1 MLADNEIR
9 VLDLLHSP
17 SVDDTPIICE
27 LRAVPLTAEADYEA
41 LSYVWGDQTATKT
54 IEISGRQVT
63 VTQSVHEALSRLRS
77 RTHKRTLW
85 IDQLCIEQWNLEE
98 KKQQVQLMRDIYK
111 HCHRCL
117 VWLGE
122 IKEHVSLADA
132 ENGWEVLTYLAAA
145 DGAED
150 PDDIPIPRAADGG
163 QPVLYDALKALWSSA
178 DQGHPWWDRI
188 WTVQEAT
195 IPKEVM
201 LLWGPLS
208 LSWETLTQAAAT
220 WIDPGCPYSLY
231 ELLTP
236 ETEEIISNLMTHVI
250 WLNIAKDRLD
260 DNPLDIVNR
269 WRFRKST
276 DPRDKIYGLMGLC
289 ELGVLPIT
297 EKCDYLSPTSTVF
310 RTLTL
315 ELMISEQ
322 DLRPLIA
329 NPRIDPDRAT
339 PGISSWVLDLASIGS
354 SYRTDWY
361 YHSYGYEEYNAS
373 GSLTPLDISSLEVQY
388 QAKTLSLMGVRVDKV
403 SLVESGYRTKTIAN
417 SNVPDGYIE
426 HIVRSWYDVVKGRGK
441 YKNNK
446 VLPRRYFGGAYTSAK
461 AFARLVLG
469 DLVRDINLFP
479 TRDATAKDLSAVFRF
494 MESCEVSSDIRLTI
508 YGMVAN
514 QSFFT
519 TKMGLMGTGHV
530 DIQPGDEIWVLRGG
544 KVPFVLRPL
553 ENDGKTKYTFI
564 GQSYLQGAM
573 QGEIFQRGICSVDAE
588 QTIHIF

>member
-9 VLDLLHSP
+9 VLDLLQSP
-17 SVDDTPIICE
+17 SVDGTPIICE
-27 LRAVPLTAEADYEA
+27 LRAVPLTAETNYEA

-117 VWLGE
+117 
-122 IKEHVSLADA
+122 
-132 ENGWEVLTYLAAA
+132 
-145 DGAED
+145 
-150 PDDIPIPRAADGG
+150 G
-163 QPVLYDALKALWSSA
+163 QPME
-178 DQGHPWWDRI
+178 GHPWWDRI

-208 LSWETLTQAAAT
+208 LSWGTLTQAAAT

-339 PGISSWVLDLASIGS
+339 PEISSWVLDLASIGS

-373 GSLTPLDISSLEVQY
+373 GPLAPLDPSSLEVQY
-388 QAKTLSLMGVRVDKV
+388 QAKTLSLVGVRVDKV
-403 SLVESGYRTKTIAN
+403 ALVENGYRTKAIAN
-417 SNVPDGYIE
+417 SNVPDGDIE
-426 HIVRSWYDVVKGRGK
+426 HIVRSWYDIVKGRGK

-446 VLPRRYFGGAYTSAK
+446 VLPRRYIGGAYTSAK

-494 MESCEVSSDIRLTI
+494 MESSEVSSDIRLTI

-514 QSFFT
+514 QSFFA

-530 DIQPGDEIWVLRGG
+530 DTQPGDEIWVLRGG

-553 ENDGKTKYTFI
+553 KNEGKTEYTFI

-573 QGEIFQRGICSVDAE
+573 QGEIFQRDICSVDAE
-588 QTIHIF
+588 ETIRLL